1 MPNMQ
6 CIFCHKD
13 SGASKSVEHIIPE
26 SLGNKHHF
34 LPKGYV
40 CDECNNYFAVKIERE
55 LLEQPYFKSM
65 RFRNEIFTK
74 KGRLVK
80 EKMIFP
86 GAMMAGE
93 VEMNRTDGGH
103 VEMTIL
109 DDHLYEAIEAGKS
122 NTMIGLYLPEPEYP
136 STIMSRFIA
145 KCACEYFLYNVG
157 VENYESCVQ
166 ELLGDKS
173 DILKDLRRYARYGEG
188 PYWQYNQRRIYSEGD
203 FYSRKDRD
211 ELYEILHEMK
221 FFTKEHKRYSTGF
234 VEAEIYFVMAI
245 AGIEYAMCISDP
257 SITEYQKW
265 LEEHNG
271 LSPLNDNDEIKIFS
285 KSDADPPTL
294 ALRRETS

>member
-65 RFRNEIFTK
+65 RFRNEIATK
-74 KGRLVK
+74 KGKLVK

-86 GAMMAGE
+86 GAMMACD
-93 VEMNRTDGGH
+93 VEMQTTESGRVVSFNDEG
-103 VEMTIL
+103 L
-109 DDHLYEAIEAGKS
+109 FEAIKDGKTH
-122 NTMIGLYLPEPEYP
+122 TMLSPYYPEPDFP
-136 STIMSRFIA
+136 STNMSRFIA
-145 KCACEYFLYNVG
+145 KCAYEYFLYNVG
-157 VENYESCVQ
+157 EENYDLCVK

-173 DILKDLRRYARYGEG
+173 DVLKDLREYARYGKG

-234 VEAEIYFVMAI
+234 VEAEIYFIIAI

-265 LEEHNG
+265 IDEHKG
-271 LSPLNDNDEIKIFS
+271 RSPLSDDDEIQIFS
-285 KSDADPPTL
+285 KSDVDPL
-294 ALRRETS
+294 LIRKDARKQ

>member
-1 MPNMQ
+1 MQ

-65 RFRNEIFTK
+65 RLRNEIATK
-74 KGRLVK
+74 KGKLVK

-86 GAMMAGE
+86 GAMMACD
-93 VEMNRTDGGH
+93 VEMQTTESGRVVSFNDEG
-103 VEMTIL
+103 L
-109 DDHLYEAIEAGKS
+109 FEAIKDGKTH
-122 NTMIGLYLPEPEYP
+122 TMLSPYYPEPVFP
-136 STIMSRFIA
+136 STNMSRFIA
-145 KCACEYFLYNVG
+145 KCAYEYFLYNVG
-157 VENYESCVQ
+157 EENYDLCVQ
-166 ELLGDKS
+166 ELLGDKA
-173 DILKDLRRYARYGEG
+173 DVLRALRKYARYGEG

-285 KSDADPPTL
+285 KSDVDPLLIRKNPGNK
-294 ALRRETS
+294 

>member
-1 MPNMQ
+1 MMPNMQ
-6 CIFCHKD
+6 CIFFHKD

-65 RFRNEIFTK
+65 RFRNEIATK
-74 KGRLVK
+74 KGKLVK

-86 GAMMAGE
+86 GAMMACD
-93 VEMNRTDGGH
+93 VEMQTTDSGR
-103 VEMTIL
+103 VVSFKDEL
-109 DDHLYEAIEAGKS
+109 LYDAIKDGKTH
-122 NTMIGLYLPEPEYP
+122 TMISLYYPEPDYP
-136 STIMSRFIA
+136 SINMSRFIA
-145 KCACEYFLYNVG
+145 KCAYEYFLYNVG
-157 VENYESCVQ
+157 EENYELCVQ
-166 ELLGDKS
+166 ELLGDKA
-173 DILKDLRRYARYGEG
+173 DVLRDLRKYARYGEG

-203 FYSRKDRD
+203 FYFRKDRD

-271 LSPLNDNDEIKIFS
+271 LSPLNDSDEIKIFS
-285 KSDADPPTL
+285 KSEADPL
-294 ALRRETS
+294 NKEGCKK